1 MASLGQ
7 LLANG
12 IVLGC
17 VYIFIAI
24 GLTMVYGIL
33 KILHI
38 AHAAVYTIGAAVG
51 LVVFQ
56 FCGNFWVALPLAML
70 ASGVAGVLIYQ
81 GVYRRMLDPPPGI
94 VPLITSIGLFIL
106 AQDLLQKDWLLG
118 PYMHAFPAESG
129 FPAIETRWFRLTS
142 TEVLILALAAA
153 FLTAVYLILTKTRI
167 GLGWRAS
174 AQDREM
180 AAAVG
185 VNINWVITLNFL
197 LGSALAGAAGV
208 LVGLYYN
215 NVYATMGDVP
225 SYKAFVV
232 IILGGMGSVTGTIV
246 AGLLLALAETFLV
259 ATVGLRAPQGCHRLP
274 GAHPGADVQ
283 APGPLRSGVRG
294 DERLCAGRNSGSALG
309 HYQHICQSGLLLQGG
324 FPGAY
329 RHQGHH
335 SYPYPCRSF
344 GHHCSSPVADKV

>member
-51 LVVFQ
+51 LIVFR
-56 FCGNFWVALPLAML
+56 FCGNFWVALPMAML

-81 GVYRRMLDPPPGI
+81 GVYRRMLDAPRI

-118 PYMHAFPAESG
+118 PYMHAFPAGSG

-142 TEVLILALAAA
+142 TEVLILALAVA

-185 VNINWVITLNFL
+185 VNINRVITLNFL

-232 IILGGMGSVTGTIV
+232 IVLGGMGSVTGTIV

-259 ATVGLRAPQGCHRLP
+259 ATVGFVLP
-274 GAHPGADVQ
+274 RDAIAFLVLILVLMFRP
-283 APGPLRSGVRG
+283 RG
-294 DERLCAGRNSGSALG
+294 LFGRG
-309 HYQHICQSGLLLQGG
+309 
-324 FPGAY
+324 
-329 RHQGHH
+329 
-335 SYPYPCRSF
+335 
-344 GHHCSSPVADKV
+344 